1 MADTNAA
8 KGNSSNQAAAPSL
21 NVLAQFV
28 KDFSFEN
35 PNAPDILAKPP
46 QGQPQ
51 INIQVNVNAR
61 QLSDSDYEVDLQLE
75 AKAGEGKGLLF
86 STEITYSG
94 IFRIQNVPTDSLQP
108 VIMIE
113 CPRLLFP
120 FARQIIADAT
130 RNGGY
135 PPLMIDPIDFVT
147 LYRQRAEQ
155 PAAGKSANDD
165 DWSTKSLQPN

>member
-1 MADTNAA
+1 MADTNTA
-8 KGNSSNQAAAPSL
+8 KGNSTQGTPSL

-51 INIQVNVNAR
+51 INIQVNVGAR
-61 QLSDSDYEVDLQLE
+61 QLSESEYEVDLQLE

-94 IFRIQNVPTDSLQP
+94 IFRIQGVPADSLQP

-135 PPLMIDPIDFVT
+135 PPLMIDPIDFVS
-147 LYRQRAEQ
+147 LFRQRAEQ
-155 PAAGKSANDD
+155 QVKPGAAVGDD
-165 DWSTKSLQPN
+165 DWSSKSIQPN